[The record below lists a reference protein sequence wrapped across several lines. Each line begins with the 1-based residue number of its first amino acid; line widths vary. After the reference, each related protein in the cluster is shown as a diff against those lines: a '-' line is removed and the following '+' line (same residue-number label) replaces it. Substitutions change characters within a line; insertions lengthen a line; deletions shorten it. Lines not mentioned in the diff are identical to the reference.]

1 MVLEVVAAVPDAVI
15 MTLLL
20 MSGCIAGVEFAE
32 NMKAMMQNAGFED
45 IKMIPKDNS
54 REILKS
60 WAPDKNLEDF
70 VASFIIE
77 AIKK

>member
-1 MVLEVVAAVPDAVI
+1 
-15 MTLLL
+15 
-20 MSGCIAGVEFAE
+20 
-32 NMKAMMQNAGFED
+32 
-45 IKMIPKDNS
+45 MIPKDNS